1 MMRAG
6 QLLKQDLVVVLHDS
20 SLKWTEHG
28 VVGITTICS
37 KKVHVF
43 NSSSLVEVLLLA
55 IFITKLICN

>member
-37 KKVHVF
+37 KKVF
-43 NSSSLVEVLLLA
+43 NSSSLVAVLLLA